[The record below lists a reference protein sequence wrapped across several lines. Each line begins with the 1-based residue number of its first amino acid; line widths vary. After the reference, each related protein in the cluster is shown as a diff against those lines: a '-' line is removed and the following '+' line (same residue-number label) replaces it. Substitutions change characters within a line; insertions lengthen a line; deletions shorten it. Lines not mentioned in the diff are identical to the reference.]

1 MPKQVQIQMQQF
13 VSPLKNFPGILV
25 KPKSPKKGSRCM
37 ILVEPIQLQWS
48 MVLLTFAGCPGA
60 LRSFSPS
67 VELFRPNG
75 PFSQP
80 LWVPL
85 THKRWSIYLIMLY
98 NTPVKCFRVTWILPE
113 QNLTPFSILSSGYVS
128 SGQNLSFAEIHK
140 TPQNRLDPQKQPQT
154 PQKMLEWLCRT
165 LSGGFNPLF

>member
-1 MPKQVQIQMQQF
+1 
-13 VSPLKNFPGILV
+13 
-25 KPKSPKKGSRCM
+25 
-37 ILVEPIQLQWS
+37 

-85 THKRWSIYLIMLY
+85 THKPWSVDLVMLY
-98 NTPVKCFRVTWILPE
+98 NTPANCFRVTWILPE

-154 PQKMLEWLCRT
+154 PQKMLE
-165 LSGGFNPLF
+165 